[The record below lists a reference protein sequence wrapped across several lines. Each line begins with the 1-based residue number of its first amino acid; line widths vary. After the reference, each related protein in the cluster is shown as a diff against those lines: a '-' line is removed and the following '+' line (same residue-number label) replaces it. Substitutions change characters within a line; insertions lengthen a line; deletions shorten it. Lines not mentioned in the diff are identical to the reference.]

1 MEVRCAL
8 CYFKIMCLLTT
19 IAGHF
24 VPSKGPW
31 RKFLVNWMKDPSAS
45 LAPPGAAA
53 ASVDSSG
60 MSTPVPG
67 EAGQAAGNA
76 VLMKL

>member
-1 MEVRCAL
+1 MRCVTL
-8 CYFKIMCLLTT
+8 KISYFLMTA
-19 IAGHF
+19 AGHF

-31 RKFLVNWMKDPSAS
+31 RKFLVSWMKDPSAS
-45 LAPPGAAA
+45 IMAPGAA

-60 MSTPVPG
+60 TSTPVPG

>member
-1 MEVRCAL
+1 MRCV
-8 CYFKIMCLLTT
+8 FISRSLTT
-19 IAGHF
+19 SIAGHF

-31 RKFLVNWMKDPSAS
+31 RKFLVSWMKDPSAS
-45 LAPPGAAA
+45 LAAPGAAA

-60 MSTPVPG
+60 TSTPVPG